1 MINSAAGVCGWGV
14 WLGCAAGVCQLWRTA
29 CGLVE
34 TIDLLDLRGVDAL
47 EHQLGHT
54 VADLDCRDGTRAA
67 ERQRPGRSLRA
78 SALSAQPSQADR
90 WARISRWGGC
100 DGEAGP
106 AGRTL
111 EVVVAV
117 VEEDH
122 SHVAAVVGVDHA
134 RPRVDEV
141 LPCQARAR
149 RCTPRKAQGIRP
161 KGSEESSRCAWS
173 GGAQQM
179 V

>member
-1 MINSAAGVCGWGV
+1 MR
-14 WLGCAAGVCQLWRTA
+14 LGCAAGVCGSGVRLVWRTA

-78 SALSAQPSQADR
+78 SALSAQLSQAGSDLGVGRVR
-90 WARISRWGGC
+90 WRSR
-100 DGEAGP
+100 A

-111 EVVVAV
+111 WLSNIVTNG
-117 VEEDH
+117 
-122 SHVAAVVGVDHA
+122 AAAMDPTLPSLTLSKKDLIQLFFAMV
-134 RPRVDEV
+134 PRMNGGTLLGFMTL
-141 LPCQARAR
+141 LP
-149 RCTPRKAQGIRP
+149 
-161 KGSEESSRCAWS
+161 SE
-173 GGAQQM
+173 
-179 V
+179 

>member
-1 MINSAAGVCGWGV
+1 MRLGCVAGVCGWGV
-14 WLGCAAGVCQLWRTA
+14 RLRGVAEVWRTA

-78 SALSAQPSQADR
+78 SALSPQLSQAGSDLGVGRVR
-90 WARISRWGGC
+90 WRGRA
-100 DGEAGP
+100 
-106 AGRTL
+106 AGRTM

-161 KGSEESSRCAWS
+161 KGSGESSRCTWS
-173 GGAQQM
+173 GGAQRT

>member
-78 SALSAQPSQADR
+78 SALSPQLSQAGSDLGVGRVR
-90 WARISRWGGC
+90 WRGRA
-100 DGEAGP
+100 
-106 AGRTL
+106 AGRTM

-161 KGSEESSRCAWS
+161 KGSE
-173 GGAQQM
+173 G
-179 V
+179 